1 LEIDDWDGVETA
13 ARIAAGEVSPG
24 EVVRAAIA
32 RAEAWE
38 PHLHA
43 IATPTFEAALR
54 DADEAA
60 AGPFRGVPSF
70 VKDLDDVA
78 GVPTGMGSRA
88 YRGYVPRSTAPSV
101 AQFLGAGFVSLGKS
115 TTPEFGLT
123 CTTEPERG
131 PATRNPRH
139 LGHSAGGSS
148 GGAAALVAAGVV
160 PIAYASDGGGSIR
173 IPAACCGLVGLKP
186 SRRRLVEMARVSKMP
201 VKIATYGVVT
211 RTVRDTA
218 AFYAAM
224 DATSPA
230 SYLPPIGHVAG
241 PGARRLR
248 VGLYSDAPLGSP
260 VDPAVRDAVARA
272 GRLLAGEGH
281 HVDLVTPFPERL
293 MRQLERDF
301 FNYWALL
308 SAGASHQARASLRG
322 RFSPDQ
328 LEPWTRGLAA
338 HFRRHL
344 LALPLA
350 VWRLRRFERAYAALF
365 DRIDVLV
372 CPTTAAPAP
381 PIGYLSPALP
391 FTTTSERVRAFAP
404 FTPVQNVS
412 GAPAI
417 SLPLGATDDGL
428 PIGVQL
434 SARVGA
440 ERTLLELAYAL
451 EAAAPWPGAAPLPG
465 VSAGAGGRS

>member
-1 LEIDDWDGVETA
+1 MEIETWDGVETA
-13 ARIAAGEVSPG
+13 ARIAAGDVSAR

-54 DADEAA
+54 DADTAA

-70 VKDLDDVA
+70 IKDLDDVA

-88 YRGYVPRSTAPSV
+88 YRGYVAESTSPSV

-131 PATRNPRH
+131 PATRNPRN
-139 LGHSAGGSS
+139 LGHSSGGSS

-186 SRRRLVEMARVSKMP
+186 SRRRLVEMARVAQMP

-224 DATSPA
+224 DTTAPA
-230 SYLPPIGHVAG
+230 SRLPPIGHVEG
-241 PGARRLR
+241 PATHRLR
-248 VGLYSDAPLGSP
+248 VGLYTGSPLGTP
-260 VDPAVRDAVARA
+260 VHPAVRAAVERT
-272 GRLLAGEGH
+272 GRLLADRGH
-281 HVDLVTPFPERL
+281 HVDHVTPFPQRA
-293 MRQLERDF
+293 MRQMGRDF

-308 SAGASHQARASLRG
+308 SAGASRQARVDFG
-322 RFSPDQ
+322 REFRPDQ

-338 HFRRHL
+338 HFRKHL
-344 LALPLA
+344 LAAPLA

-365 DRIDVLV
+365 ERIDVLV
-372 CPTTAAPAP
+372 SPTTGDPAP

-391 FTTTSERVRAFAP
+391 FATKYERVHAYAP

-428 PIGVQL
+428 PVGVQL
-434 SARVGA
+434 AARVGA

-451 EAAAPWPGAAPLPG
+451 EADAPWPGAAPLP
-465 VSAGAGGRS
+465 A